1 MKLHFGSKDAIG
13 ACSHPFTSD
22 VRAASRRQYLSRVC
36 GSKYNSFTST
46 WAVCSQTCVRAL
58 SQNDSSYSMELL
70 ATAQLS
76 VLSEQRQHSRLLLQR
91 HQQQPVGMQQQ
102 QQQQQQLE
110 LTELDS
116 RSTSLQQQHQIH
128 EEVAAAQLPH
138 AQHLDHDQQCLA
150 QEQQQ
155 QQQQQSGVAWL
166 RLQSFAATL
175 LLAAL
180 AALTHPSRAAAAAP
194 LTSSGRSQWPVVTN
208 DSLSSSSSSSRYAAG
223 LEVHNSSTSSRNMV
237 AATPSPLFSNP
248 ATGFG
253 DNSSGGSSTGS
264 SSNAAPAASSA
275 AAAATA
281 GSGIDDLLG
290 YERSTVALYE
300 AACPSVVN
308 ITHLRAMQNFYTLD
322 IHRCELH
329 TEAATPLALQVLS
342 GDVICELCSGG
353 ASGCQNHQHQQ
364 QQQQQQQK
372 HFKLLI

>member
-1 MKLHFGSKDAIG
+1 
-13 ACSHPFTSD
+13 
-22 VRAASRRQYLSRVC
+22 
-36 GSKYNSFTST
+36 
-46 WAVCSQTCVRAL
+46 
-58 SQNDSSYSMELL
+58 MELL

-91 HQQQPVGMQQQ
+91 HQQQPVGRQQ

-110 LTELDS
+110 LERTELDS

-128 EEVAAAQLPH
+128 DEVAAAQLPH
-138 AQHLDHDQQCLA
+138 AHHLDRDQQCLA
-150 QEQQQ
+150 QQQQ

-180 AALTHPSRAAAAAP
+180 AALTHPSRAVAAAP

-208 DSLSSSSSSSRYAAG
+208 DSLSSSSSSRYAAG

-364 QQQQQQQK
+364 QQQQQQQ